1 MLLFVGA
8 SCFGGCSSGV
18 RRFSFFSHTFL
29 CCFLFLLFAL
39 LFFFWS
45 NVQMEFLEALVHI
58 ASRLHEGH
66 TLAENIDEITKKFLE
81 ALNEGAQ
88 DIAYTR
94 AKSLMDRVDFGLNT

>member
-1 MLLFVGA
+1 MHHVLVAVLVVCVVLVSFLTLSYA
-8 SCFGGCSSGV
+8 A
-18 RRFSFFSHTFL
+18 SFFYFLL
-29 CCFLFLLFAL
+29 CC
-39 LFFFWS
+39 FFFWS